1 MASPFAIT
9 AASTTIQL
17 SDARQGE
24 AVFTVSNTS
33 GQPLEGR
40 ATITPNDPATAGWF
54 QMVGDVERAF
64 EPDETHQ
71 YNVQITVPPDTA
83 PGSYSFHLD
92 IVGVENPDDQYS
104 RGPTVQV
111 QVPAAAKEPAAAPF
125 PWWIVAVVVGVLL
138 VGGGLMAY
146 LIWGRD
152 DTNGPV
158 AEATATPTPPPDATV
173 TPTALPPE
181 GQPVTITFDDT
192 GIGVVSANTFAG
204 QGIQFTTTVS
214 NFGDEVVGIVEN
226 GSTSACVEA
235 KSRENHVLA
244 TGRGNNRVG
253 MSAFPIQIT
262 FDPPVREVSAEYQGP
277 SSFRMSVFSNNTN
290 VLTVRDHRGS
300 PSGTCGFPGS
310 ERSIGRITAREDAV
324 GSPITSVILAPSN
337 GTVFAIDNLRFLPL
351 D

>member
-1 MASPFAIT
+1 
-9 AASTTIQL
+9 
-17 SDARQGE
+17 
-24 AVFTVSNTS
+24 
-33 GQPLEGR
+33 
-40 ATITPNDPATAGWF
+40 
-54 QMVGDVERAF
+54 
-64 EPDETHQ
+64 
-71 YNVQITVPPDTA
+71 
-83 PGSYSFHLD
+83 
-92 IVGVENPDDQYS
+92 
-104 RGPTVQV
+104 VQV

-158 AEATATPTPPPDATV
+158 AEATPTPTSVPTPMPTNV
-173 TPTALPPE
+173 PTPTPTALPPE